1 MVMMK
6 LAFHAISGMAAL
18 CSVTSA
24 QAEVTN
30 TAANGFTV
38 QHQTE
43 IAGNS
48 DAVWKALIAPSR
60 YWNGDHSWTGNAENF
75 YLVPQA
81 GGCFCEL
88 IRTTSDDNIK
98 SSDGS
103 VQHMRV
109 IYAHNGKMLRMS
121 GALGPLQGE
130 AVTGTL
136 TVQLQPQGDATVV
149 RFTYKVGG
157 YMEFPV
163 DQIAP
168 AVDGVIGEQLA
179 RLSALFSDPDAA
191 DAGLQDGADE
201 QIDESAS
208 AVDEGD
214 DPS

>member
-1 MVMMK
+1 MIK
-6 LAFHAISGMAAL
+6 QISRAILLAAVLSCATA
-18 CSVTSA
+18 A

-30 TAANGFTV
+30 TAENGFTV
-38 QHQTE
+38 QHE
-43 IAGNS
+43 AVISGDNE
-48 DAVWKALIAPSR
+48 AVWKAMIAPSR
-60 YWNGDHSWTGNAENF
+60 YWSSDHSWTGNAENF
-75 YLVPQA
+75 YLIPQA

-109 IYAHNGKMLRMS
+109 IFAHNNKMLRLS

-136 TVQLQPQGDATVV
+136 TMLLQPQGDATAV

-168 AVDGVIGEQLA
+168 AVDGVIGQQLA
-179 RLSALFSDPDAA
+179 RLSALFADPEAPDASPPEGSA
-191 DAGLQDGADE
+191 DPTDGE
-201 QIDESAS
+201 ESGS
-208 AVDEGD
+208 TGSK
-214 DPS
+214 DPN

>member
-1 MVMMK
+1 MAK
-6 LAFHAISGMAAL
+6 LAFHAISGMAAF
-18 CSVTSA
+18 CSVSSA

-30 TAANGFTV
+30 TADNGFTV
-38 QHQTE
+38 QHQTV
-43 IAGNS
+43 IAGDTES
-48 DAVWKALIAPSR
+48 VWKAMIAPSR
-60 YWNGDHSWTGNAENF
+60 YWNSDHSWSGNAENF

-98 SSDGS
+98 SSAGS

-109 IYAHNGKMLRMS
+109 IFAHNEKMLRMS

-136 TVQLQPQGDATVV
+136 TMLLQPQGGSTVV

-168 AVDGVIGEQLA
+168 AVDGVIGEQLS
-179 RLSALFSDPDAA
+179 RLSALFGNPEAADASEQNDAA
-191 DAGLQDGADE
+191 DQVDGETGGLDK
-201 QIDESAS
+201 
-208 AVDEGD
+208 D
-214 DPS
+214 DDQS

>member
-1 MVMMK
+1 MAK
-6 LAFHAISGMAAL
+6 LAIHAILGMAAA
-18 CSVTSA
+18 SFMTA
-24 QAEVTN
+24 ANAEVTN
-30 TAANGFTV
+30 TADNGFTV
-38 QHQTE
+38 QHQAV
-43 IAGNS
+43 IAGDNE
-48 DAVWKALIAPSR
+48 AVWKAMIAPSR
-60 YWNGDHSWTGNAENF
+60 YWNPDHSWSGNAENF

-98 SSDGS
+98 SSEGS

-109 IYAHNGKMLRMS
+109 IYARNNKMLRLS

-136 TVQLQPQGDATVV
+136 TMLLQPQGNSTVV

-179 RLSALFSDPDAA
+179 RL
-191 DAGLQDGADE
+191 AGLFGEADKPGAVLPDDGAEQGDE
-201 QIDESAS
+201 ES
-208 AVDEGD
+208 
-214 DPS
+214 

>member
-1 MVMMK
+1 MIK
-6 LAFHAISGMAAL
+6 LAFRTILGMAAL
-18 CSVTSA
+18 CGANGA

-30 TAANGFTV
+30 TADNGFTV
-38 QHQTE
+38 QHQTV
-43 IAGNS
+43 ISGDTAS
-48 DAVWKALIAPSR
+48 VWKAMIAPSR

-98 SSDGS
+98 SSEGS

-109 IYAHNGKMLRMS
+109 IFAHNEKMLRLS

-136 TVQLQPQGDATVV
+136 TMLLQPQEDRTAV

-168 AVDGVIGEQLA
+168 AVDGVIGEQLT
-179 RLSALFSDPDAA
+179 RLAALFEDPAAA
-191 DAGLQDGADE
+191 DSSVTDDV
-201 QIDESAS
+201 S
-208 AVDEGD
+208 D
-214 DPS
+214 DPVDDVVE

>member
-1 MVMMK
+1 MAR
-6 LAFHAISGMAAL
+6 LAVRAILGIAAL
-18 CSVTSA
+18 CSMTSA

-30 TAANGFTV
+30 TAENGFTV
-38 QHQTE
+38 QHETVISADAE
-43 IAGNS
+43 
-48 DAVWKALIAPSR
+48 AVWKAMIAPSR

-88 IRTTSDDNIK
+88 IRTTADDNIK

-109 IYAHNGKMLRMS
+109 IYAHDSKMLRMS
-121 GALGPLQGE
+121 GALGPLQSE

-136 TVQLQPQGDATVV
+136 TMQLQPQAESTRV
-149 RFTYKVGG
+149 RFVYKVGG

-168 AVDGVIGEQLA
+168 AVDGVIGEQLT
-179 RLSALFSDPDAA
+179 RLAALFGEPEAEGASSEIPGAQPDDSDES
-191 DAGLQDGADE
+191 GADK
-201 QIDESAS
+201 
-208 AVDEGD
+208 D
-214 DPS
+214 DDHG

>member
-1 MVMMK
+1 MAK
-6 LAFHAISGMAAL
+6 LAFRAILGIATL
-18 CSVTSA
+18 CSMTA
-24 QAEVTN
+24 ANAEVTN
-30 TAANGFTV
+30 TADNGFTV
-38 QHQTE
+38 QHQIVVSGDNE
-43 IAGNS
+43 
-48 DAVWKALIAPSR
+48 AVWKAMISPSR
-60 YWNGDHSWTGNAENF
+60 YWNSEHSWTGDAENF

-109 IYAHNGKMLRMS
+109 IYAHNNKMLRMS

-136 TVQLQPQGDATVV
+136 TMLLQPQGDTTVV

-157 YMEFPV
+157 YMEIPI

-168 AVDGVIGEQLA
+168 AVDGVIGEQLT
-179 RLSALFSDPDAA
+179 RLSALFVDPEAAVTDSQDDAA
-191 DAGLQDGADE
+191 GQSDDE
-201 QIDESAS
+201 VSG
-208 AVDEGD
+208 VDKDD

>member
-1 MVMMK
+1 MAK
-6 LAFHAISGMAAL
+6 LAFHTILGMAAL
-18 CSVTSA
+18 CSVTAA

-30 TAANGFTV
+30 TADNGFTV

-43 IAGNS
+43 INGQP
-48 DAVWKALIAPSR
+48 DAVWKAMIAPSR
-60 YWNGDHSWTGNAENF
+60 YWNPDHSWTGDAANF

-98 SSDGS
+98 SSNGS

-109 IYAHNGKMLRMS
+109 IYAHNGKMLRLS

-136 TVQLQPQGDATVV
+136 TMLLQPQGDNTVV

-168 AVDGVIGEQLA
+168 AVDGVIGEQLS
-179 RLSALFSDPDAA
+179 RLSGLFVDPAAAEDAA
-191 DAGLQDGADE
+191 PEDSAAPADGDAE
-201 QIDESAS
+201 ET
-208 AVDEGD
+208 
-214 DPS
+214 P

>member
-1 MVMMK
+1 MAK
-6 LAFHAISGMAAL
+6 RTFRAILAIAAL

-24 QAEVTN
+24 RAEVTN
-30 TAANGFTV
+30 TTDSGFTV
-38 QHQTE
+38 QHETVISADAQT
-43 IAGNS
+43 
-48 DAVWKALIAPSR
+48 VWAAMIAPSR

-88 IRTTSDDNIK
+88 IRATSDDNIK
-98 SSDGS
+98 SSEGS

-109 IYAHNGKMLRMS
+109 IFAHNNKLLRMS

-136 TVQLQPQGDATVV
+136 TMQLQPQAGSTKV
-149 RFTYKVGG
+149 RFVYKVGG

-168 AVDGVIGEQLA
+168 AVDGVIGEQLT
-179 RLSALFSDPDAA
+179 RLSALFGDPEAEGVDGDVSATEPNDSD
-191 DAGLQDGADE
+191 GS
-201 QIDESAS
+201 SA
-208 AVDEGD
+208 DEGD
-214 DPS
+214 DQG